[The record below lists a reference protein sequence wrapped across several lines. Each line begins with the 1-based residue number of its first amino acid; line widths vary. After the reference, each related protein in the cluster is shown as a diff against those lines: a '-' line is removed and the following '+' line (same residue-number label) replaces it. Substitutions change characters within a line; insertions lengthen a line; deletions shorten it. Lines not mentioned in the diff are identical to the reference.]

1 MKKTNEITPE
11 VIKRRMMQAE
21 EMNQIWEKSPE
32 KIRGYLEGFSA
43 AVVVFAGMQESPEPR
58 KTG

>member
-1 MKKTNEITPE
+1 MNKTNEITPE
-11 VIKRRMMQAE
+11 IIKRRMPQME

-32 KIRGYLEGFSA
+32 KIKGYLEGFSA
-43 AVVVFAGMQESPEPR
+43 AVVVFAGMQESLKPQ